1 MAQARPMTGA
11 ELDAFAAALEVL
23 AAAFQDYRARTGGEA
38 ILVGG
43 GAVIVHIGGAFFSGD
58 FDIVAGDSA
67 VMAACMAEQG
77 FVAEDRP
84 GRLRV
89 GWYHPDHPLFGFQQV
104 RGPLFDGRAAPE
116 MAVEVVLRDGLS
128 ITVPAVEDLIADR
141 LAQHAIASL
150 TDQSRLLQAIAM
162 FRMAPEVD
170 WPYLER
176 RSREE
181 GGDPA
186 LLLHP
191 PAIPSAPNEEEPD
204 DAPNDPPS

>member
-104 RGPLFDGRAAPE
+104 VAHFSTGALLPRWRSRSSCGTGCRSPCPRWRTSSP
-116 MAVEVVLRDGLS
+116 
-128 ITVPAVEDLIADR
+128 
-141 LAQHAIASL
+141 IASHS
-150 TDQSRLLQAIAM
+150 T
-162 FRMAPEVD
+162 
-170 WPYLER
+170 
-176 RSREE
+176 RSPR
-181 GGDPA
+181 
-186 LLLHP
+186 
-191 PAIPSAPNEEEPD
+191 
-204 DAPNDPPS
+204 